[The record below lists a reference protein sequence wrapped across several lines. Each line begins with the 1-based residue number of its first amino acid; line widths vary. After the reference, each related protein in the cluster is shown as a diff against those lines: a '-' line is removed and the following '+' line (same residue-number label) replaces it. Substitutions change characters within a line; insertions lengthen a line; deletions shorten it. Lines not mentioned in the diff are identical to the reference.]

1 MSLKHRQ
8 RKASR
13 QSILTHILPPAW
25 LKGKETW
32 AWHQGLPL
40 QHKLQQKHIYFPT
53 SSHINTTVSP
63 LLYFAIFLKN
73 AACRLSMS
81 LTLWFLQRSCQ

>member
-1 MSLKHRQ
+1 MSLKYGQ

-13 QSILTHILPPAW
+13 QSILTHILPSAW

-40 QHKLQQKHIYFPT
+40 QHKLQQKHIYFLT

-63 LLYFAIFLKN
+63 LL
-73 AACRLSMS
+73 
-81 LTLWFLQRSCQ
+81 